1 MLSYH
6 MVSHAITVVFNGDPL
21 SDLPSPMISKATG
34 DPDAMFNV
42 ATQYLQGAAGEV
54 DVQKALTPG
63 SVERL
68 KKHRGRAERMDW
80 DIGMVSSWGLDGDF
94 MVI

>member
-1 MLSYH
+1 
-6 MVSHAITVVFNGDPL
+6 
-21 SDLPSPMISKATG
+21 MISKANG

-63 SVERL
+63 RDVE
-68 KKHRGRAERMDW
+68 GRKERMGW
-80 DIGMVSSWGLDGDF
+80 
-94 MVI
+94 